1 MKNQHEESNAYWSAR
16 ADEYSAHQMQTK
28 NSNKQ
33 QRFAQVINRYMPRLS
48 RPVDALD
55 VGCGSAF
62 LSILL
67 AQRGAHV
74 TGTDFS
80 ADMVAHAKENMKT
93 FNLDG
98 TFLQADAHTLPFD
111 DEQFDMVVTRNM
123 TWVLQDVR
131 GAYAQMMRV
140 LRPGGLLVNMDA
152 NYGRAFNA
160 ADAKGITPTHA
171 TQSAAQLKKRNE
183 LARDLEITKVDRP
196 SWDIATLW
204 DLGARHIECFRTV
217 DEAVAAGNMIQ
228 PFDWAGS
235 DAAAKHDDGDAPM
248 FVLVAWK

>member
-1 MKNQHEESNAYWSAR
+1 MENQSEESREYWSDR
-16 ADEYSAHQMQTK
+16 ADDYSAHQMETT

-33 QRFAQVINRYMPRLS
+33 QRFALIINRYMPRLS
-48 RPVDALD
+48 RTVNALD

-67 AQRGAHV
+67 AQRGANV

-80 ADMVAHAKENMKT
+80 ADMVKHAQENMEAFGLSGK
-93 FNLDG
+93 
-98 TFLQADAHTLPFD
+98 FLQADAHHLPFD
-111 DEQFDMVVTRNM
+111 DESFDMIVTRNM
-123 TWVLQDVR
+123 TWVIQDVK
-131 GAYAQMMRV
+131 GAYSQMMRV
-140 LRPGGLLVNMDA
+140 LRPGGLLINMDA

-160 ADAKGITPTHA
+160 AGKAGIKPTHA
-171 TQSAAQLKKRNE
+171 TQTPEQLRKRNE
-183 LARDLEITKVDRP
+183 LARDLAITKVDRP

-217 DEAVAAGNMIQ
+217 DEAIGAGNMIQ
-228 PFDWAGS
+228 PFDYAGS
-235 DAAAKHDDGDAPM
+235 PAAAQHDDGDAPM